1 MLDMDTAMAVE
12 VKIKRYSSEK
22 MTSIIIQAM
31 DIVMDRVMDRV
42 MDIVM
47 DIVMDTATDTAMRTV
62 VKMVNSINIH

>member
-22 MTSIIIQAM
+22 MTSIIIKA
-31 DIVMDRVMDRV
+31 

-47 DIVMDTATDTAMRTV
+47 DIVMDTATDTATDTVMRSV
-62 VKMVNSINIH
+62 VKMVNSINIR

>member
-22 MTSIIIQAM
+22 MTSIIIKA
-31 DIVMDRVMDRV
+31 

-47 DIVMDTATDTAMRTV
+47 DIVMDTAMRTV
-62 VKMVNSINIH
+62 VRMVNSINIR